1 MESLEEVM
9 LKGKKQQ
16 QGHIS
21 KAPKEYFAYFTMWSW
36 TNLNLSFTY
45 TMSKTCFLKAR
56 FQINISPTYQ
66 MLFIHLSYLWPSETS
81 KISLMPSYYHYP
93 RGFYYFSLSI
103 KSQLP
108 VKAKII
114 TYSPQSL
121 LWDFNADI
129 VSPYSKF
136 L

>member
-9 LKGKKQQ
+9 LKGKKWQQ
-16 QGHIS
+16 SHIN

-36 TNLNLSFTY
+36 ANLKSSFTP
-45 TMSKTCFLKAR
+45 TMSKTCFLKVR

-66 MLFIHLSYLWPSETS
+66 MFFIHLSYLWLSETS
-81 KISLMPSYYHYP
+81 KISLMPSYYQYP
-93 RGFYYFSLSI
+93 RGLHYFSLSI

-108 VKAKII
+108 LKAKIT

-121 LWDFNADI
+121 LWDFYAFI
-129 VSPYSKF
+129 VSLYSKF
-136 L
+136 I